1 MKKLLPLLSVLFLIY
16 WGCEEKEEDTKGSCE
31 DCGLKISSTLPVDNN
46 GIYQLEHDGNQVQT
60 FTTLTGETNCGWSQ
74 HLQWDTDYQYKI
86 NTDWVSLVNP
96 SSMTDENGIGLV
108 IFGTWEEFI
117 GNTITV
123 YCGYTD
129 DCENHHLDSL
139 KIRINSN

>member
-1 MKKLLPLLSVLFLIY
+1 MKRLLVFVLLFLI
-16 WGCEEKEEDTKGSCE
+16 GCEDTRE
-31 DCGLKISSTLPVDNN
+31 PDCG
-46 GIYQLEHDGNQVQT
+46 GCGLEVYAVNLLEFSDGHYIMEYDEELAQT
-60 FTTLTGETNCGWSQ
+60 YTMLGAETECGWSQ
-74 HLQWDTDYQYKI
+74 HLQWDTDYQYQI

-96 SSMTDENGIGLV
+96 SSMTDENGIGSV

-117 GNTITV
+117 GNTITI

-139 KIRINSN
+139 KIKINNN